1 MHATRFDFLKSLA
14 FGNFSLSDFLHR
26 FPDET
31 LEILIPLTSE
41 KKKVEYIGRIKLL
54 KKVKFYNKPVKS
66 KEKVLERWGKMLD
79 LPQLAPTCIHIPIF

>member
-14 FGNFSLSDFLHR
+14 FGIFTLSDLLHR

-31 LEILIPLTSE
+31 LEISIRLTSE

-54 KKVKFYNKPVKS
+54 KKVKFYNKLVKS
-66 KEKVLERWGKMLD
+66 KDKVLEQWGKMLD
-79 LPQLAPTCIHIPIF
+79 LPQLAPTCIHIHFF

>member
-14 FGNFSLSDFLHR
+14 FGIFTLSDLLHR

-31 LEILIPLTSE
+31 LEISIRLTSE

-54 KKVKFYNKPVKS
+54 KKVKFYNKLVKS
-66 KEKVLERWGKMLD
+66 KDKVLEQWGKMLV
-79 LPQLAPTCIHIPIF
+79 LPQLAPTCIHIHFF

>member
-54 KKVKFYNKPVKS
+54 KKVKFYNKPKNQRTRFLS
-66 KEKVLERWGKMLD
+66 DGEK
-79 LPQLAPTCIHIPIF
+79 C